1 MFTKILIANRG
12 EIACRIIRTAKR
24 LGIRSVAIYSDV
36 DAHAQH
42 VKLADEA
49 YWVGESPALESYLNQ
64 ARILVIAN
72 EAKVEAIHP
81 GYGFLSE
88 NPDFAEKCREKGIVF
103 IGPSVEAM
111 RAMGSK
117 SAAKILMS
125 QAGIPV
131 VPGFC
136 GENQQPEFLSKQAKK
151 IGYPVLIKAV
161 AGGGGKGMRIVFSE
175 KDFAEHLAGAKRE
188 ALKAFGDDAVLLEK
202 YLTAPRHIEVQV
214 FADQQ
219 GQMVHLF
226 ERDCSIQR
234 RYQKI
239 IEETPAVRFSEKL
252 RRKMTECAVL
262 AARTVNYTGAGT
274 IEFLLDNDQ
283 FYFMEMNTRLQVEH
297 PITEKITGID
307 LVEWQL
313 RIAAGEPL
321 PLTQS
326 KISLHGHAIEARIYA
341 EDPSKQFLPAVGSIF
356 FLKTPEENDHIR
368 LDSGIAVGDAV
379 TTYYDP
385 LLSKLIAYG
394 ENRSEALRYLQKG
407 LADYQLVGVT
417 TNRDF
422 LQRIIQQPDFME
434 EKFTTHFIEAH
445 LTELIAENP
454 VSELAMMATAIYIVL
469 NRQQQAKTAALNTQD
484 PYSPWVLCDA
494 WRLNSIAG
502 QTLYFLCGEQRVD
515 IRVVNLNSHFQVTL
529 NEKIYSVTA
538 ALIEQGIFLSR
549 LDREYSIPVVEYRDQ
564 FHLFLEDETAVIKF
578 YTASYSE
585 HKQHREACLTAPLP
599 GTLIA
604 VLVKE
609 GERVEAGTNL
619 AIIEAMKM
627 EHTIRAQSAGVVKSW
642 HFKVGDLVNE
652 GEELLVFEIDQA
664 SYLESHNDSA

>member
-24 LGIRSVAIYSDV
+24 LGIRCVAIYSDV
-36 DAHAQH
+36 DEHAQH

-49 YWVGESPALESYLNQ
+49 YWVGKAPALESYLNP
-64 ARILVIAN
+64 ASILAIAN
-72 EAKVEAIHP
+72 EAKVDAIHP

-88 NPDFAEKCREKGIVF
+88 NADFAEKCREKGIIF
-103 IGPSVEAM
+103 IGPPVEAM
-111 RAMGSK
+111 RAMSSK
-117 SAAKILMS
+117 SAAKAMMS
-125 QAGIPV
+125 DAGIPV

-136 GENQQPEFLSKQAKK
+136 GENQQAKFLTQQAKK

-202 YLTAPRHIEVQV
+202 YLTAPRHIEVQI
-214 FADQQ
+214 FTDQQ
-219 GQMVHLF
+219 GQIVHLF

-239 IEETPAVRFSEKL
+239 IEEAPAVNFSESL
-252 RRKMTECAVL
+252 RKKMTECAIL
-262 AARTVNYTGAGT
+262 AARTVNYVGAGT

-297 PITEKITGID
+297 PVTEKITGID

-321 PLTQS
+321 PLAQPQ
-326 KISLHGHAIEARIYA
+326 ISLQGHAIEARIYA
-341 EDPSKQFLPAVGSIF
+341 EDPGKQFLPAVGSIF

-368 LDSGIAVGDAV
+368 LDSGVIEGDTI

-394 ENRSEALRYLQKG
+394 ENRNEALRYLQKG

-422 LQRIIQQPDFME
+422 LQRIIQQSDFIK

-445 LTELIAENP
+445 LTELMTENP
-454 VSELAMMATAIYIVL
+454 VSELAMTAAAIYIVL
-469 NRQQQAKTAALNTQD
+469 NRQQKTKIAALKTED

-494 WRLNSIAG
+494 WRLNNIAE
-502 QTLYFLCGEQRVD
+502 QTLCFLCGKQRVD
-515 IRVVNLNSHFQVTL
+515 IRVIQLNSHFKVTF
-529 NEKIYSVTA
+529 NKKVYSVTA
-538 ALIEQGIFLSR
+538 TLIEQGIFLSG
-549 LDREYSIPVVEYRDQ
+549 LDREYSISVVEYHDQ
-564 FHLFLEDETAVIKF
+564 FHLFLEDETAIIKL
-578 YTASYSE
+578 YAASYSDQ
-585 HKQHREACLTAPLP
+585 QHDETFLTAPLP

-627 EHTIRAQSAGVVKSW
+627 EHTIRASRAGIVKKW
-642 HFKVGDLVNE
+642 YFKVGDLVNE
-652 GEELLVFEIDQA
+652 GEELLE
-664 SYLESHNDSA
+664 LEMDITSHQDVTDDST